1 MWIYNRFKV
10 NSTYQK
16 GCVRNMLK
24 VSMKTLGINDIVT
37 NDIFLVIVSYIVL
50 IKRNIYCLL
59 IKANIL
65 TL

>member
-50 IKRNIYCLL
+50 IKR
-59 IKANIL
+59 
-65 TL
+65 